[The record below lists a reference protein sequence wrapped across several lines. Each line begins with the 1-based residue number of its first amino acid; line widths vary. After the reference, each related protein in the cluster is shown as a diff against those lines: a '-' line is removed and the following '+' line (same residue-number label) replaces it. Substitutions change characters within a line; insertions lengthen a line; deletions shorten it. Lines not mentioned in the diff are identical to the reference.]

1 MVGTSQKIVKN
12 QNGEEGISRN
22 GELQCCWSCEREADS
37 IQTVEIELHRDA
49 AALDNHFLKRA
60 GLALVKTT
68 TRRLAFWSGSLE
80 LVPGRRS
87 RGGGGCV
94 IS

>member
-1 MVGTSQKIVKN
+1 MVGTTQKIVKN

-22 GELQCCWSCEREADS
+22 GELQGCRSCEREADS
-37 IQTVEIELHRDA
+37 IQPVEIELHRDA

-60 GLALVKTT
+60 GPALVKTT
-68 TRRLAFWSGSLE
+68 TGRLAFWSALFE
-80 LVPGRRS
+80 LGPGRRS